1 MRLEKKIVFQDEVST
16 STSPLKQLLRLSVW
30 RLREDS
36 CFFFFTKINVTGRD
50 RAHSSG
56 DHFYTVLP
64 ASSPSQGRQMMNCK
78 EHLLFCHWR
87 GGGGGGLVLKVSLN
101 GLFSNLT
108 GVVWYVC
115 FSAVSQ
121 APCRRFSSPACFVLY
136 ELLSVSGEDCQRS
149 G

>member
-16 STSPLKQLLRLSVW
+16 GTSPLKQLLRLSVW

-36 CFFFFTKINVTGRD
+36 CFFFFFLRRLMSLKEIELTPPGTT
-50 RAHSSG
+50 S
-56 DHFYTVLP
+56 YTVLP
-64 ASSPSQGRQMMNCK
+64 ASFPSQGRQMMNCK

-87 GGGGGGLVLKVSLN
+87 GGGGLVLKVSLN

-136 ELLSVSGEDCQRS
+136 ELLSVSGGDCQRS